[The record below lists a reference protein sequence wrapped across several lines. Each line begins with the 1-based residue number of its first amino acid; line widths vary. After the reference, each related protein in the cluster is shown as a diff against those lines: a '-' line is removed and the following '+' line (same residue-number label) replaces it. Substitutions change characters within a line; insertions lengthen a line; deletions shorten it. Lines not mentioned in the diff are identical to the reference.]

1 MEILGSCRLD
11 LAAYYL
17 QKLHNCA
24 HTDRKMRVLFLVH
37 EPSLWDKQEYV
48 YDLFAA
54 DDMVETTLVLLS
66 SYNAIDAAE
75 HKPAGRYVDKTW
87 HFFHDRYPNVFD
99 FTNVIDLNVF
109 HADYIFLPTP
119 YDGLRPLR
127 GTRTSELAKI
137 AKICYI
143 AYGTQGSKFFIQWE
157 TELAPFFAHV
167 SFHFCDSE
175 EEQTA
180 MEAAYPDTVAAG
192 VQHFE
197 DIGYPSFEPYL
208 EYRCDPRIRRRV
220 LWMPRWNTEANI
232 GGSHFLVYKDA
243 FLAFARKYGSET
255 LEFAIRPH
263 PFMFD
268 NFIHSGQMTAQEVTD
283 FKAQLAAYGIVL
295 DEGQYSVFEVLTSA
309 DILLADFSSLNMPF
323 FLLDRPLIYC
333 PNDNELSDDY
343 KKMTACSYVAETWG
357 AAERYLEQLIRY
369 EDPLAHQRRGIVEEF
384 RAKHIGAAQRI
395 ADRIKR
401 DFAESLHPH
410 TACLP
415 EIEQRLF
422 EAKKTLVSLIGRNSD
437 LLPHFCEQ
445 KWYPLYLEML
455 SMHPWSDHFVW
466 GEQQILVKLKELYAT
481 AVERE
486 HRACL
491 TLAMLLF
498 ADPLILSVPL
508 EIDLFP
514 EGLYA
519 DLREAFAEQR
529 KELGI
534 GTVNVYAEEC
544 AVHDRG

>member
-1 MEILGSCRLD
+1 MEESGGCSLGF
-11 LAAYYL
+11 AAYYL
-17 QKLHNCA
+17 QKLHNRA

-37 EPSLWDKQEYV
+37 EPFLWEKQECV

-54 DDMVETTLVLLS
+54 DDMVETILVLLP

-75 HKPAGRYVDKTW
+75 HKPAGQYMDKAW
-87 HFFHDRYPNVFD
+87 HFFHDHYPNVFD
-99 FTNVIDLNVF
+99 FTNVVDLNVF
-109 HADYIFLPTP
+109 QPDYIFFSTP

-143 AYGTQGSKFFIQWE
+143 AYGTQGTKFFIQAE
-157 TELAPFFAHV
+157 ASLAPFFSRV

-175 EEQTA
+175 EEQIA

-208 EYRCDPRIRRRV
+208 EYRCEPRIRRRI
-220 LWMPRWNTEANI
+220 LWMPRWNTESNV

-263 PFMFD
+263 PLMFN
-268 NFIHSGQMTAQEVTD
+268 NFVQRGQMTAQEVAD
-283 FKAQLAAYGIVL
+283 FKTQLAAYGIVL
-295 DEGQYSVFEVLTSA
+295 DEGQYSVFEALTST

-323 FLLDRPLIYC
+323 FLLERPLVYC

-343 KKMTACSYVAETWG
+343 KKMAAGSYVAENWDE
-357 AAERYLEQLIRY
+357 AAYYLERLIRY
-369 EDPLAHQRRGIVEEF
+369 EDPVAHQRRKIVEEF

-401 DFAESLHPH
+401 DFAESFHPR

-422 EAKKTLVSLIGRNSD
+422 EAKKTLVSIMGRSSD

-445 KWYPLYLEML
+445 EWYPLYLEML
-455 SMHPWSDHFVW
+455 SMHSWSDHFVW
-466 GEQQILVKLKELYAT
+466 GEQQILVKLKELYAN

-519 DLREAFAEQR
+519 DLREAFRVQR
-529 KELGI
+529 AELGLS
-534 GTVNVYAEEC
+534 
-544 AVHDRG
+544 